1 MKKVCSKTAVLIFVL
16 MLMISGSVLTAED
29 PPSAQDQ
36 AVREAQPVTATPVPP
51 ALHQA
56 VAISLSE
63 AASIGA
69 KAISTTSTG
78 CGRLSTDHY
87 TTIGPLTVAVQ
98 DSCDFSASTPEGSF
112 VVSSNVLTSFGP
124 AIPKI
129 GIVDTTA
136 SASATGTDENAPV
149 GKFVGGGAEAGGTVT
164 YYFTVEEIRTPPA
177 TYVPKVYFEANGSA
191 TLQGFATG
199 PGDFNYE
206 GDAGAVATLPDGT
219 QWVIQG
225 EISDLTSSSWS
236 DEIVQSINL
245 DLSPNGLANPFYQV
259 SIAAGCYVAAWTG
272 ADFTSWAVCQAVI
285 DPTIRFNQEAFDA
298 QYGSDSF
305 QLSEYYALSFS
316 ENVIEGWIFS
326 DGFESGDTTEWSA
339 SVP

>member
-1 MKKVCSKTAVLIFVL
+1 MKKVCSIYATWIFAL
-16 MLMISGSVLTAED
+16 MLIIPGSVLLAED
-29 PPSAQDQ
+29 PPAIQDQ
-36 AVREAQPVTATPVPP
+36 PASTAPVPP
-51 ALHQA
+51 ALRQA
-56 VAISLSE
+56 LAASLSE
-63 AASIGA
+63 ATLIGK

-78 CGRLSTDHY
+78 CGHLSTDHY
-87 TTIGPLTVAVQ
+87 TITGPLTVAAQ
-98 DSCDFSASTPEGSF
+98 DSCDFSASTPEGSV

-129 GIVDTTA
+129 GMVDTTA

-149 GKFVGGGAEAGGTVT
+149 GTSVRGGAQAGGAVT

-206 GDAGAVATLPDGT
+206 GNAGAVATLPDGT
-219 QWVIQG
+219 KWVIQG

-245 DLSPNGLANPFYQV
+245 DLSPNGLANPFYEV

-326 DGFESGDTTEWSA
+326 DGFESGDTMEWSA

>member
-1 MKKVCSKTAVLIFVL
+1 MKKVCSINACWIFALMLIFP
-16 MLMISGSVLTAED
+16 GSVLLAED
-29 PPSAQDQ
+29 PPAIQDQ
-36 AVREAQPVTATPVPP
+36 PASTAPVPP
-51 ALHQA
+51 ALRQA
-56 VAISLSE
+56 LATSLSE
-63 AASIGA
+63 AASFDK

-78 CGRLSTDHY
+78 CGRSSKDNY
-87 TTIGPLTVAVQ
+87 TIFGPLTVAAQ
-98 DSCDFSASTPEGSF
+98 DSCDFSASNPEGYS
-112 VVSSNVLTSFGP
+112 VVASNVLTSFGP
-124 AIPKI
+124 VIPKI

-136 SASATGTDENAPV
+136 SASATGTDEHAPV
-149 GKFVGGGAEAGGTVT
+149 GKHVGGGAEAGGTVT

-177 TYVPKVYFEANGSA
+177 TYAPKVYFEANGSA

-206 GDAGAVATLPDGT
+206 GNAGAVATLPDGT
-219 QWVIQG
+219 EWVIQG

-245 DLSPNGLANPFYQV
+245 DLSPNGLGNPFYEV

-272 ADFTSWAVCQAVI
+272 ADFTSWAECQAVI

-326 DGFESGDTTEWSA
+326 DGFESGDTTAWSNT
-339 SVP
+339 VP